1 VCSRFDED
9 TGAAPAPGRRPLYG
23 LSPADPRLLAAV
35 AIVLGIVAVAAVL
48 IPAYRAVKVD
58 PLIALTPE

>member
-1 VCSRFDED
+1 V
-9 TGAAPAPGRRPLYG
+9 
-23 LSPADPRLLAAV
+23 SPADPRLLAAV